1 MKTKSSSRP
10 KFLKHPSRVVPSA
23 GRPARLR
30 EASPDDWMEV
40 ALREARLAAR
50 KGEVPIGAVVVRD
63 GVVLARGHNRP
74 IGATDPTAHA
84 EVVVIRKAAR
94 KIGNYRLIGCD
105 LYVTVEPCAMC
116 LGAILQ
122 ARIGRLV
129 YGAADPKAGAVE
141 SIVRFPIHKTNH
153 RLEIRSGIRGEEC
166 AGELRDF
173 FRLRRA
179 K

>member
-1 MKTKSSSRP
+1 
-10 KFLKHPSRVVPSA
+10 
-23 GRPARLR
+23 
-30 EASPDDWMEV
+30 MEV
-40 ALREARLAAR
+40 AIGEARLASR

-122 ARIGRLV
+122 ARIGRLI
-129 YGAADPKAGAVE
+129 YGAADRKAGAVE
-141 SIVRFPIHKTNH
+141 SIVRFPIDKTNH
-153 RLEIRSGIRGEEC
+153 RLEIRSGIRAEEC
-166 AGELRDF
+166 AAVLRDF
-173 FRLRRA
+173 FRLRRV